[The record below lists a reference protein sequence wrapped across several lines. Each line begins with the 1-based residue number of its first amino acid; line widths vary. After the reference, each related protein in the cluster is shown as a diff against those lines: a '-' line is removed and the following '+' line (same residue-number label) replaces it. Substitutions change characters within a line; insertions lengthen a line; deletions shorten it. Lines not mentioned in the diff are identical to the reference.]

1 MKAIRPQLLI
11 IALGDLQERCNAWLI
26 EGRETIAQ
34 TAAIQRRETEHAQN
48 MARRAEIAF
57 AQALDDQE
65 QVEKVRSEVETWQSR
80 SRALKAQCDDL
91 MTLSQKKRAHAQETL
106 TYWQKE
112 LGEAQEWLAY
122 AKQRLIR
129 AREELKDAQAAYE
142 RARWAYNDAV
152 DRYNRCIR
160 SKESRDCSGR
170 RRDIERAKDR
180 LEMATFRLKRAIAE
194 FEAAKHEFGHAQ
206 ARADCCQTSVEVAQQ
221 ALSVAEEAIAW
232 ADQALAEIERGL
244 DYADA
249 ALRFVIE
256 AEGHVE
262 NEIKAAEAMRLFCRK
277 DLNALSAAAIAHR
290 RADGFFESAQRLLI
304 LSRQEL
310 DYRIAR
316 LAEFDRPGLF
326 S

>member
-1 MKAIRPQLLI
+1 MKPIRPQVLI
-11 IALGDLQERCNAWLI
+11 IALGDLLERCDAWLI

-57 AQALDDQE
+57 AHALDDQD
-65 QVEKVRSEVETWQSR
+65 QVAKVRSEVETWLSR
-80 SRALKAQCDDL
+80 SRALKVQCDDL

-106 TYWQKE
+106 TYWQEE
-112 LGEAQEWLAY
+112 LEEAQEWLAY
-122 AKQRLIR
+122 ATERLIR
-129 AREELKDAQAAYE
+129 AQEELEDAQAAYE

-152 DRYNRCIR
+152 DRYNRCRR
-160 SKESRDCSGR
+160 SEDNRDCSGR
-170 RRDIERAKDR
+170 RRDVERARER
-180 LEMATFRLKRAIAE
+180 LEYAEIRLRRAIAE
-194 FEAAKHEFGHAQ
+194 FEAAKHEFEHAQ
-206 ARADCCQTSVEVAQQ
+206 ARATCCQTSAEIAQQ
-221 ALSVAEEAIAW
+221 ALSVAEETVTL

-262 NEIKAAEAMRLFCRK
+262 NEIKAVEAMRLLSRK
-277 DLNALSAAAIAHR
+277 DLNALSTAATAHR
-290 RADGFFESAQRLLI
+290 RADDFFESAQRLLI

-310 DYRIAR
+310 SYRIAR
-316 LAEFDRPGLF
+316 LAEFDRPGLLP
-326 S
+326 